1 MHEIWI
7 EKYRPKTLD
16 DIIGQTKV
24 VERLKA
30 YVKRKNVPHMLFAGP
45 AGTGKTS
52 CAIALARE
60 LFGENFANNFIELNA
75 SDERGIDIIRG
86 KIKDFARTMPL
97 GGFTFKIIF
106 LDEADALTNDAQ
118 SALRRTMEMY
128 ANNCRFILSCN
139 YSSRIIE
146 PIQSRCVVFRFS
158 PLGDDDVKVLLK
170 KVAEKEGL
178 SINEDALDAICYI
191 AQGDLRRA
199 LNVLQVAA
207 TMTNE
212 IDSNAIY
219 VSSSTARPEEVK
231 EMVDLALSGEFIKSR
246 NTLDSLLIEYG
257 MSGEDVVYQI
267 YRVLLDLNVD
277 PGKKVRLIDALGET
291 DFRLTE
297 GSNERIQLES
307 MLAKLSLIGK

>member
-7 EKYRPKTLD
+7 EKYRPKSLNEV
-16 DIIGQTKV
+16 IGQTKV

-30 YVKRKNVPHMLFAGP
+30 YVKRENVPHMLFAGP

-86 KIKDFARTMPL
+86 KIKNFARTMPL
-97 GGFTFKIIF
+97 GEFTFKIIF
-106 LDEADALTNDAQ
+106 LDEADALTSDAQ

-158 PLGDDDVKVLLK
+158 PLSDDDVKELLK
-170 KVAEKEGL
+170 RVSEREKLTIKEGG
-178 SINEDALDAICYI
+178 LDAICYI
-191 AQGDLRRA
+191 AQGDLRKA
-199 LNVLQVAA
+199 LNILQVAA
-207 TMTNE
+207 TLTDE
-212 IDSNAIY
+212 IDSDAIY

-231 EMVDLALSGEFIKSR
+231 EMIDLALNGEFLKSR
-246 NTLDSLLIEYG
+246 ARLDSLLIEYG
-257 MSGEDVVYQI
+257 MSGEDVVYQM
-267 YRVLLDLNVD
+267 YRVVIDLNVE
-277 PGKKVRLIDALGET
+277 PETKVEMIDAIGEA
-291 DFRLTE
+291 DFRLSE

-307 MLAKLSLIGK
+307 TLAKFSLLGR

>member
-1 MHEIWI
+1 MHEVWI
-7 EKYRPKTLD
+7 EKYRPKELD
-16 DIIGQTKV
+16 AVIGQEKV
-24 VERLKA
+24 VERLKS

-60 LFGENFANNFIELNA
+60 LFKENFTNNFMELNA

-97 GGFTFKIIF
+97 GDFDFKLIF
-106 LDEADALTNDAQ
+106 LDESDALTSDAQ

-158 PLGDDDVKVLLK
+158 PLNNAYVKK
-170 KVAEKEGL
+170 MIERVAEKEEL
-178 SINEDALDAICYI
+178 HVSEDALDAICYI
-191 AQGDLRRA
+191 AQGDLRKA
-199 LNVLQVAA
+199 INVLQVAA
-207 TMTNE
+207 TLKSDVDGDTV
-212 IDSNAIY
+212 Y
-219 VSSSTARPEEVK
+219 VSSSAARPEEIR
-231 EMVDLALSGEFIKSR
+231 EMVELALKGEFLKSR
-246 NTLDSLLIEYG
+246 DLLDSLLIEYG
-257 MSGEDVVYQI
+257 MSGEDVIYQT
-267 YRVLLDLNVD
+267 YRVILDLNVESQ
-277 PGKKVRLIDALGET
+277 KKIRLIDSLGEA
-291 DFRLTE
+291 DFRLSQ

-307 MLAKLSLIGK
+307 MLAKFSLMGS

>member
-170 KVAEKEGL
+170 RVAEKEGL

-231 EMVDLALSGEFIKSR
+231 EMVDHALNGEFIKSR

>member
-7 EKYRPKTLD
+7 EKYRPETLD
-16 DIIGQTKV
+16 DIVGQTKV
-24 VERLKA
+24 AERLKA

-97 GGFTFKIIF
+97 GGFTIKIIF

-158 PLGDDDVKVLLK
+158 PLSDDDVKELLK
-170 KVAEKEGL
+170 RVAEKEGL

-191 AQGDLRRA
+191 SQGDLRRA

-231 EMVDLALSGEFIKSR
+231 EMVDHALNGEFIKSR

-257 MSGEDVVYQI
+257 MSGGDVVYQI
-267 YRVLLDLNVD
+267 YRVLLDLNVE
-277 PGKKVRLIDALGET
+277 PGKKVKLIDALGEA

>member
-1 MHEIWI
+1 MHDIWI
-7 EKYRPKTLD
+7 EKYRPRSLD
-16 DIIGQTKV
+16 EVIGQTKV

-30 YVKRKNVPHMLFAGP
+30 YVKNTNVPHMLFAGP

-86 KIKDFARTMPL
+86 KIKNFARTMPL

-158 PLGDDDVKVLLK
+158 PQSENEVKELLK
-170 KVAEKEGL
+170 RVAEREKL
-178 SINEDALDAICYI
+178 SITEDALDAICYI
-191 AQGDLRRA
+191 AQGDLRKA

-207 TMTNE
+207 TLTSE
-212 IDSNAIY
+212 IDSNTVY
-219 VSSSTARPEEVK
+219 VGSSTARPEEVK
-231 EMVDLALSGEFIKSR
+231 AMVDLALKGDFLKSR
-246 NTLDSLLIEYG
+246 NMLDSLLIEYG
-257 MSGEDVVYQI
+257 MSGEDVIYLI
-267 YRVLLDLNVD
+267 YRVVLDLNVE
-277 PGKKVRLIDALGET
+277 PEKKVRLIDALGEA

-307 MLAKLSLIGK
+307 ALAKFSLIGE

>member
-7 EKYRPKTLD
+7 EKYRPRSLNEV
-16 DIIGQTKV
+16 IGQAKV

-97 GGFTFKIIF
+97 GDFTFKIIF
-106 LDEADALTNDAQ
+106 LDEADALTSDAQ

-158 PLGDDDVKVLLK
+158 PLSDDDVKELLK
-170 KVAEKEGL
+170 RVSEVEKL
-178 SINEDALDAICYI
+178 TIKEDGLDAICYI

-199 LNVLQVAA
+199 LNILQVAA
-207 TMTNE
+207 TLTDD

-231 EMVDLALSGEFIKSR
+231 EMIDLALNGEFLKSR
-246 NTLDSLLIEYG
+246 SLLDSLLIEYG
-257 MSGEDVVYQI
+257 MSGEDVVYQM
-267 YRVLLDLNVD
+267 YRVVIDLNVE
-277 PGKKVRLIDALGET
+277 PEKKVNMIDAIGEA
-291 DFRLTE
+291 DFRLSE

-307 MLAKLSLIGK
+307 TLAKFSLLGR

>member
-1 MHEIWI
+1 MHDIWI

-30 YVKRKNVPHMLFAGP
+30 YVKRKNVPHMLFAGS

-170 KVAEKEGL
+170 RVAEKEGL
-178 SINEDALDAICYI
+178 TINEDALDAICYI

-231 EMVDLALSGEFIKSR
+231 EMVDHALNGEFIKSR

-267 YRVLLDLNVD
+267 YRVLLDLNVE
-277 PGKKVRLIDALGET
+277 PGKKVKLIDALGET